1 MMRERKKIARNA
13 NRRNEMVVTVLM
25 QRLFDAD
32 KYSANKISRWLSSSW
47 HSSAPPSP
55 SPSPP
60 RQWNRRAREQK
71 LFINNHTRNRGRK
84 SHPKPWYDN
93 NNNIHNYDAQ
103 VCMFINIQISKF
115 FLLQGKRG
123 KRGTRKALLSPVRHA
138 GCSKELHSKI
148 WLRRARKGRRHLM
161 AAFGPL
167 EPNSRFFHW
176 FRICCVCFFFSSV
189 LFFLLLCSA
198 TGS

>member
-1 MMRERKKIARNA
+1 
-13 NRRNEMVVTVLM
+13 MVVTVLM

-115 FLLQGKRG
+115 FCCRENAVSVAHGRHCCRPFATLAAPRSYIRRFGCGAQEKDAGIWWLPSGRSSRIVVFSIGFGFVVCVFSLL
-123 KRGTRKALLSPVRHA
+123 
-138 GCSKELHSKI
+138 
-148 WLRRARKGRRHLM
+148 
-161 AAFGPL
+161 
-167 EPNSRFFHW
+167 
-176 FRICCVCFFFSSV
+176 FFSSCSCAA
-189 LFFLLLCSA
+189 LLVAS
-198 TGS
+198 